1 MRTPES
7 LVTLVEHGII
17 QEVVRPLMSGKE
29 AQVYVVLAGGEECV
43 AKVYKEATERTFK
56 HRVEYTEGR
65 RTRNTRD
72 QRAINK
78 RTRHGRK
85 QDEAA
90 WRNAEVD
97 TLYRLRGSGVRV
109 PEPINF
115 IDGVLVM
122 ELVRDAEG
130 NPAARLGDLEF
141 AASEAYAIY
150 QKLIQEVVRM
160 LCAGVIHGD
169 LSEFNVLMGADG
181 PVVIDFPQ
189 SVDPAK
195 NQSARRLL
203 LRDVENLHRFLRR
216 FSPRRSIK
224 PYAQQM
230 WSLYETNRLE
240 PDTELSGNY
249 RDPVGTTNT
258 DELMELIEDANQDE
272 QMRRDAR
279 GDEAPVNSP
288 ATLRTVVDFTKE
300 SKPRARSGRAQGEGR
315 SARSKPSPSRA
326 SPKPGAGKLSSAKGD
341 VPKKRRRSR
350 RRRARS
356 NEAGP
361 VSTAASSRGETT
373 TAERTKEKDK
383 VASGEADR
391 TSRRKRGG
399 QAATRSRSGT
409 TGAGRQANAQRSTTT
424 APASSADGSLPV
436 TNEPRPSPRRRRRR
450 SRAKA
455 PREKT

>member
-43 AKVYKEATERTFK
+43 AKVYKEATQRSFK

-130 NPAARLGDLEF
+130 NPASRLGDLEF
-141 AASEAYAIY
+141 GASEAYAIY
-150 QKLIQEVVRM
+150 QKLIRKVVRM

-195 NQSARRLL
+195 NQSARKLL
-203 LRDVENLHRFLRR
+203 LRDVENLHRFLTR
-216 FSPRRSIK
+216 FSPRRSIR

-258 DELMELIEDANQDE
+258 DEVMALIEDANQDE

-279 GDEAPVNSP
+279 GDEAPVHSP

-300 SKPRARSGRAQGEGR
+300 SKPRPRSGREHDERR
-315 SARSKPSPSRA
+315 SVRSKPSPSRA

-361 VSTAASSRGETT
+361 VSTAASSRARTT
-373 TAERTKEKDK
+373 AAERTKEKDK
-383 VASGEADR
+383 VASGEVDR
-391 TSRRKRGG
+391 TSRRKRGSR
-399 QAATRSRSGT
+399 AATRSRSGA
-409 TGAGRQANAQRSTTT
+409 TGAGRQVNAQRSTT
-424 APASSADGSLPV
+424 APANSADGSLPV

-450 SRAKA
+450 SRAKG